1 MEMNRLTKPRF
12 VAAYLLAPLLF
23 FFAHTTERQLQG
35 GVVLVGLGA
44 LLRLWANGHV
54 GHVKVNWTQSSRGDT
69 KIGELVTAGPY
80 AFVRHPLYL
89 GSFLIGL
96 GFGIVAGR
104 FWLMAIAL
112 GVMAL
117 IYHRKIV
124 EEETTL
130 SHEWGEAFERYRQ
143 AVPRYLPTWR
153 PYSRARGSWDWK
165 GIWASRE
172 WKTTIWAAVL
182 LVLLYVREEV
192 FQEGETFFGHH
203 LFKRTVLVGG
213 VGILVLC
220 DLMFELL
227 RRRMKRVL
235 G

>member
-1 MEMNRLTKPRF
+1 MQIDRLTKPRF
-12 VAAYLLAPLLF
+12 VGAYLLVPLLF

-35 GVVLVGLGA
+35 GIVFTFLGV
-44 LLRLWANGHV
+44 LLRFWANGHV
-54 GHVKVNWTQSSRGDT
+54 GHVKVNWTQSSQRDA
-69 KIGELVTAGPY
+69 KIGELVTTGPY

-96 GFGIVAGR
+96 GFGIIVGR
-104 FWLMAIAL
+104 FWLVAIAL
-112 GVMAL
+112 GVMAV

-130 SHEWGEAFERYRQ
+130 NHEWGEAFERYRQ

-153 PYSRARGSWDWK
+153 PYSRARGSWSWK

-172 WKTTIWAAVL
+172 WKAAIWTAVL
-182 LVLLYVREEV
+182 LVLFYVREEV
-192 FQEGETFFGHH
+192 FQEGETFFEDH
-203 LFKRTVLVGG
+203 LLKRMVLVGG

-220 DLMFELL
+220 DLMFEL
-227 RRRMKRVL
+227 RRRMRGVPE
-235 G
+235 